1 MNDCRIEVM
10 YFSDLLSIG
19 LQEVLA
25 EVPLTWGLAR
35 PLISRTKSTWP
46 KAISEHRCRGQTKV
60 LMGCTARSSSHCRS

>member
-19 LQEVLA
+19 LQEVLT

-35 PLISRTKSTWP
+35 PLISRTKSTWSKP
-46 KAISEHRCRGQTKV
+46 FPEHRCWSQAKV
-60 LMGCTARSSSHCRS
+60 LMRCTTRSAS

>member
-35 PLISRTKSTWP
+35 PLISRTKSTRS

>member
-35 PLISRTKSTWP
+35 SLVSRTKSTWP
-46 KAISEHRCRGQTKV
+46 KPFSEHRRRGQTKV